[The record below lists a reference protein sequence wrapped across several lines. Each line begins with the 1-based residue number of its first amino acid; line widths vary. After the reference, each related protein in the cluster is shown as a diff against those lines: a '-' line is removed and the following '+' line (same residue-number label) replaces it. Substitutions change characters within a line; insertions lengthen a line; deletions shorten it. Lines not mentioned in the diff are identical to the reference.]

1 MRTRQNE
8 YTVSVVIPSFNGEKI
23 LRKNLPSL
31 IKAKLNPKN
40 NIKEIIIV
48 NDGST
53 DKTSDFLKDNYKD
66 IKVLENK
73 TNKGFSLSVNKGAK
87 ITKGDLLLLMNID
100 VIPSPDFLEPIFKHF
115 KDKRVFAVS
124 LHEKDYGWARGY
136 FEDGYIQLAMGKE
149 TRAPH
154 RSFYVSA
161 GSGVF
166 RRKYWDELGGM
177 DEKLLSPFYWEDI
190 DLCYRAAKCGYINMW
205 EPKANVLHE
214 HESTISS
221 EFRKLYVSRIKERNQ
236 LLVIWKNIHS
246 QKLISKHVIGL
257 LSRTLKHPGYIRIII
272 MALSRLGAV
281 LESRRNEIEKSII
294 SDETIFLQFI

>member
-1 MRTRQNE
+1 MHKS
-8 YTVSVVIPSFNGEKI
+8 YSVSVVIPSFNGKKI

-48 NDGST
+48 DDGSE
-53 DKTSDFLKDNYKD
+53 DDSVSFLRNNYPS

-73 TNKGFSLSVNKGAK
+73 TNKGFSISVNKGAK
-87 ITKGDLLLLMNID
+87 AAKGNVLLLMNID
-100 VIPSPDFLEPIFKHF
+100 VIPSNDFLESVFKHF
-115 KDKRVFAVS
+115 EDKRVFAVS
-124 LHEKDYGWARGY
+124 LHEKDFGWGRGY

-149 TRAPH
+149 TKTAH
-154 RSFYVSA
+154 ESFYVSA

-166 RRKYWDELGGM
+166 RRKYWEELGGM

-190 DLCYRAAKCGYINMW
+190 DLCYRAAKRGYINMW
-205 EPKANVLHE
+205 EPRARVLHK

-236 LLVIWKNIHS
+236 LLFIWKNIHS
-246 QKLISKHVIGL
+246 QKLIKKHVIGL
-257 LSRTLKHPGYIRIII
+257 LVRTLMHPGYVRIII
-272 MALSRLGAV
+272 MALSRLNVA
-281 LESRRNEIEKSII
+281 LESRRNEMRKSKI
-294 SDETIFLQFI
+294 SDESIFSSFA